1 MLEHDPIQRRTI
13 LCVDDD
19 EDILR
24 QLQQLLR
31 RDGHDILLATSG
43 QQGLEL
49 LAKHH
54 VALIISNQTMPGMVG
69 TRFLEESRQVEPDAI
84 RIMLTG
90 HKDVETAIQAINE
103 GGIHRYLTKP
113 WDDHQLRMT
122 VSEHLRTYTAQL
134 ETDAAL
140 AQLKE
145 KNEQLERFNED
156 LEMLVAERS
165 EELFYRVRELEGR
178 DRLARF
184 MMTIHS
190 LEETLDHVLSVV
202 GEALE
207 ADQVEIHL
215 TDTGTSPGRVTWPAH
230 AVPFDQE
237 ATTEL
242 LSRARADGKTA
253 VSHID
258 NTFLCAA
265 SIVRD
270 DETLAVIIL
279 SGRGNVDHAH
289 EDGKILSGLALAA
302 AVAIHEAREGYD
314 VGGWRDAL
322 DEALSRVDDLV
333 D

>member
-90 HKDVETAIQAINE
+90 HTDVETAIQAINE

-113 WDDHQLRMT
+113 WDDHQLCMT

-215 TDTGTSPGRVTWPAH
+215 TDTGTSPRRVTWPAH

-279 SGRGNVDHAH
+279 SGRGSVDHAH